1 MKNVVL
7 ITGAS
12 QGLGRALAL
21 AFANKGYA
29 LGLCARTEEPL
40 KAVSKQAE
48 QIGADV
54 VTTVADVTKP
64 DDIDRFV
71 SVVEDRFG
79 HIDVLINN
87 ASMFGPGPTL
97 LADYPNDAFEQVLE
111 ANIMNPFL
119 VTKRVLPGMLA
130 RQKGSIINVT
140 SEVGK
145 YGVAEWG
152 AYSVSKFG
160 VEGLTAIWAD
170 ELDGS
175 GVTINLVDPGEMDTL
190 MHDIAIPDCDY
201 ELADPQDVVDVF
213 LYLATSEDNGERY
226 EAQLFD
232 KKGASVE

>member
-21 AFANKGYA
+21 AFAKEGYA
-29 LGLCARTEEPL
+29 LGLCARNEEPL
-40 KAVSKQAE
+40 RAVVKQVKE
-48 QIGADV
+48 IGADV
-54 VTTVADVTKP
+54 VTTTADVTKP
-64 DDIDRFV
+64 ADVDRFV
-71 SVVEDRFG
+71 SIVEDRFG
-79 HIDVLINN
+79 KIDVLINN
-87 ASMFGPGPTL
+87 ASTFGPGPTL
-97 LADYPNDAFEQVLE
+97 LADYPNDAFQGVLE

-119 VTKRVLPGMLA
+119 VTKRALPGMLA
-130 RQKGSIINVT
+130 RQTGSIINVT

-170 ELDGS
+170 ELEGT
-175 GVTINLVDPGEMDTL
+175 GVTINLVDPGEMDTT

-201 ELADPQDVVDVF
+201 ELSDPEDVVDVF
-213 LYLATSEDNGERY
+213 LYLAMSEGNGERY
-226 EAQLFD
+226 EAQVFD
-232 KKGASVE
+232 RKGASVE